1 MLAIFFYWLSLC
13 LLILAPA
20 IAMSLMRDYKIQAVG
35 MFTYFLVAPF
45 ILFHLIV
52 SAVPFIL
59 TTLLM
64 LTSVT

>member
-20 IAMSLMRDYKIQAVG
+20 IAISLIGDYKIKLMG
-35 MFTYFLVAPF
+35 MFTLYFVVF
-45 ILFHLIV
+45 IAIHVIV